1 LKVYLEID
9 LEVADLDLLL
19 RLARAE
25 KVPLDAL
32 IKRAIAEYV
41 ERAVMRLAQQALP
54 APQAP
59 SPQTAPS
66 ATQSG
71 AREGGGI

>member
-1 LKVYLEID
+1 LKVYVEVD

-25 KVPLDAL
+25 RMPLDAL

-41 ERAVMRLAQQALP
+41 ERAVMRLAQQAP
-54 APQAP
+54 G
-59 SPQTAPS
+59 PQTAPS
-66 ATQSG
+66 ATQLG
-71 AREGGGI
+71 AREGGGA